1 MTAALE
7 RRPGRPRNEQADTAI
22 LDAAIDALAD
32 YGYLGL
38 SVEAVAERAGVAKT
52 TVYRRW
58 PGKDELVFDAI
69 NKLKGPIAT
78 PPGKSVREDLSYL
91 MDAMRAQW
99 VNSRHGQV
107 MRRLAADGSAR
118 PELFRQFR
126 DRLVAPRQAV
136 LRAVLQ
142 RGVADGLI
150 RPDVDLQWAIDML
163 VAPVIVAVMTHKER
177 VSPRQVQFT
186 VDTVLRGLAP

>member
-7 RRPGRPRNEQADTAI
+7 RRPGRPRNEQVDAAI
-22 LDAAIDALAD
+22 LDATIDALAD
-32 YGYLGL
+32 YGYAGL

-58 PGKDELVFDAI
+58 PGKDEVVLDAI
-69 NKLKGPIAT
+69 SRLKGPIAT
-78 PPGKSVREDLSYL
+78 APGRSVREDLSYL
-91 MDAMRAQW
+91 MGAMRAQW
-99 VNSRHGQV
+99 INSRHGRV
-107 MRRLAADGSAR
+107 MRRLAADGNVR

-136 LRAVLQ
+136 LRSVLQ
-142 RGVADGLI
+142 RGISEGLI

-163 VAPVIVAVMTHKER
+163 VAPVILAVMAQKER